1 MIVYNP
7 SDIWRPKGRISHG
20 VASGEGHQIH
30 VTGQIAF
37 DRDRN
42 VVGKGDVGRQMRTCV
57 DHIERILAGFGGRLD
72 DVLSLTV
79 FYTNA
84 DQIDRIRAIWAE
96 TFDRAGTTPACIM
109 IQVAGLVHPD
119 LLIEL
124 IPTAVIPHERFSM
137 PAEATA

>member
-7 SDIWRPKGRISHG
+7 PDIWRPKGRISHG
-20 VASGEGHQIH
+20 VASGEGRQIH
-30 VTGQIAF
+30 ITGQIAF

-42 VVGKGDVGRQMRTCV
+42 VVGKGDVARQMQVCV
-57 DHIERILAGFGGRLD
+57 GHIERILDGFGGRLD
-72 DVLSLTV
+72 DVVSLTV

-84 DQIDRIRAIWAE
+84 DQIDRIRTVWDE

-124 IPTAVIPHERFSM
+124 IPTAVVPHERFSV
-137 PAEATA
+137 PAKSSA